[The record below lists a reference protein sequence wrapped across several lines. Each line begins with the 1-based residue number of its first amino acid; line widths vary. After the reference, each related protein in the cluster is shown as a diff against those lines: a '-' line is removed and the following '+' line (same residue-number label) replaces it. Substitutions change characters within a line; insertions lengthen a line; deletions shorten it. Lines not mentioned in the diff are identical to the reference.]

1 MIYRLFFFSFIFSV
15 PFFVG
20 AQSFSS
26 LDSINCPIDFENI
39 YVKKIQ
45 SDKNQSAFIIWIN
58 KEVKLHKHLTHSE
71 SIYILEGEGNMKI
84 GDKTMRVIKG
94 DYYFIPEN
102 TTHGVKVSS
111 LKPMKVLS
119 IQAPEFDGK
128 DRVLLED

>member
-1 MIYRLFFFSFIFSV
+1 MIQRLFIFSFIFFV

-26 LDSINCPIDFENI
+26 LDSINCPIDYDNI

-71 SIYILEGEGNMKI
+71 SIYILEGEGLMKI
-84 GDKTMRVIKG
+84 GDKTMSVGKG

-102 TTHGVKVSS
+102 TPHGVNVTSR
-111 LKPMKVLS
+111 KPMKVLS

-128 DRVLLED
+128 DRVQIQD